1 MVDLSAQTKII
12 DAEIEQVAINLD
24 TAIEVFERII
34 NKISTTSRAAGIV
47 DLEKMPEDFFSL
59 DGIASAMKKM
69 RSFTKISI
77 LEMSDIELSAVVR
90 FVFEMSLWVTYLA
103 GAENNGRNYF
113 AHVALEN
120 LRHLE
125 KEIKQMEYELI
136 GLRAAKAREDQKMRE
151 AEEEEFSAGR
161 QLNSEEAIKKVW
173 KENEENAA
181 AKFSIYGD
189 LARDGNF
196 GTTAD
201 YVETEVLPDLRKKLL
216 AVEGRIALLETDGG
230 KIKKLNVKELANLA
244 NMKQEYE
251 WLFSHT
257 SRKLHAEPFS
267 ISSDFSSVSEHEK
280 FIYVQYMLRKVKEML
295 VTSFEVFKNRPEF
308 NSIRR

>member
-1 MVDLSAQTKII
+1 MIDLSNQTKII
-12 DAEIEQVAINLD
+12 AAEIEQVAVNLD
-24 TAIEVFERII
+24 TAIKAFEGII
-34 NKISTTSRAAGIV
+34 NRISATSRAAGIV

-103 GAENNGRNYF
+103 GPVSNGRNYF

-120 LRHLE
+120 LRHLQ
-125 KEIKQMEYELI
+125 KDIKHMEYELI
-136 GLRAAKAREDQKMRE
+136 GLRAAEVREDQKLRE
-151 AEEEEFSAGR
+151 AAEEEFSAGR
-161 QLNSEEAIKKVW
+161 KLNSEEVVKKVW
-173 KENEENAA
+173 KENEEHAA

-189 LARDGNF
+189 WARGGNF

-201 YVETEVLPDLRKKLL
+201 YVETEVLPDLRSKSL
-216 AVEGRIALLETDGG
+216 AVEGRIALLEAAGG
-230 KIKKLNVKELANLA
+230 KIKKLSVKELANLA
-244 NMKQEYE
+244 NMEQEYE

-257 SRKLHAEPFS
+257 SRKIHAEPFS
-267 ISSDFSSVSEHEK
+267 ISSDFSSLSGHEK
-280 FIYVQYMLRKVKEML
+280 FIYVQYMLRKVREML
-295 VTSFEVFKNRPEF
+295 ATSFKVFKNCPEF
-308 NSIRR
+308 KSNS